1 MYRCRECGRT
11 FEEPDYIEV
20 CFESEAGVSGMFP
33 NHNYGIVTECPYCE
47 AYVDTQEDFDYGE
60 E

>member
-20 CFESEAGVSGMFP
+20 CFESEFGVSGMFP
-33 NHNYGIVTECPYCE
+33 NSHYGVVAECPYCS
-47 AYVDTQEDFDYGE
+47 AYVDVQEDEIDK
-60 E
+60 